1 MIFKNSLFLID
12 YSIYTENGLVRR
24 NNEDSAIAQCLSFI
38 TNNKIRQIF
47 NAIICD
53 GVGGMINGEVA
64 SRLASVKFSEKFN
77 DEIYRAKDEISLES
91 IMKDSILY
99 ANRAIRNIN
108 RGAKFREYM
117 ATTLTSLA
125 IVDDKLAF
133 VNSGD
138 SEIFFIHEHIRSITE
153 IHREPISNYLT
164 SCLGVDDLPEVHSG
178 LLELKAGDI
187 MVMCSDGLSDMLDV
201 HQIENIVIEEKL
213 DSEEAVNELVKQA
226 MKEGGQD
233 NITVL
238 VCKIKNYQ

>member
-1 MIFKNSLFLID
+1 
-12 YSIYTENGLVRR
+12 
-24 NNEDSAIAQCLSFI
+24 
-38 TNNKIRQIF
+38 
-47 NAIICD
+47 
-53 GVGGMINGEVA
+53 
-64 SRLASVKFSEKFN
+64 
-77 DEIYRAKDEISLES
+77 
-91 IMKDSILY
+91 
-99 ANRAIRNIN
+99 
-108 RGAKFREYM
+108 M

>member
-108 RGAKFREYM
+108 RGGKIQGIYGH
-117 ATTLTSLA
+117 
-125 IVDDKLAF
+125 
-133 VNSGD
+133 NSHFL
-138 SEIFFIHEHIRSITE
+138 S
-153 IHREPISNYLT
+153 HR
-164 SCLGVDDLPEVHSG
+164 G
-178 LLELKAGDI
+178 
-187 MVMCSDGLSDMLDV
+187 
-201 HQIENIVIEEKL
+201 
-213 DSEEAVNELVKQA
+213 
-226 MKEGGQD
+226 
-233 NITVL
+233 
-238 VCKIKNYQ
+238 